1 MKLFTDLKARADGS
15 VILQGRAKEYQ
26 FTEGEDGVLA
36 CVVDDEADV
45 ATALESGNFYPSE
58 GDDDE
63 AETILSRAQ
72 EARGV
77 AGEGDDEA
85 DDLPH
90 DPDAE
95 PVEGKAVAK
104 KPAAKK
110 AARK

>member
-36 CVVDDEADV
+36 CDIEDEADV

-58 GDDDE
+58 GDDDAA
-63 AETILSRAQ
+63 AELLARAQ
-72 EARGV
+72 EARGKPD
-77 AGEGDDEA
+77 EDEA

-90 DPDAE
+90 DPNAE

-104 KPAAKK
+104 KV
-110 AARK
+110 ARK

>member
-15 VILQGRAKEYQ
+15 LILQGRAKEYE
-26 FTEGEDGVLA
+26 FVAGEDGVLA
-36 CVVDDEADV
+36 CDVDDEADV
-45 ATALESGNFYPSE
+45 ALALDSGNFYPDE
-58 GDDDE
+58 ADADE
-63 AETILSRAQ
+63 AEAILSRAQ
-72 EARGV
+72 EARG
-77 AGEGDDEA
+77 AADEGDDEA

-104 KPAAKK
+104 KLAAKK

>member
-26 FTEGEDGVLA
+26 FTEGEDGVLT
-36 CVVDDEADV
+36 CEVDDEADAAV
-45 ATALESGNFYPSE
+45 ALESGNFYPDE
-58 GDDDE
+58 ADADE
-63 AETILSRAQ
+63 AEAILARAQ
-72 EARGV
+72 DARGT
-77 AGEGDDEA
+77 AADGDDEA

>member
-26 FTEGEDGVLA
+26 FTEGEDGVFA
-36 CVVDDEADV
+36 CDIEDEADV

-58 GDDDE
+58 GDDDAA
-63 AETILSRAQ
+63 AELLARAQ
-72 EARGV
+72 EARGKP
-77 AGEGDDEA
+77 DE
-85 DDLPH
+85 DEDGDLPH
-90 DPDAE
+90 DPNAE
-95 PVEGKAVAK
+95 PVEGKPAAK

>member
-15 VILQGRAKEYQ
+15 VILQGRAKAHE
-26 FTEGEDGVLA
+26 FVAGEDGVLA
-36 CVVDDEADV
+36 CDVDDEADV
-45 ATALESGNFYPSE
+45 ALALESGNFYPDE
-58 GDDDE
+58 ADADE

-72 EARGV
+72 GARG
-77 AGEGDDEA
+77 AADEGDDEA

-90 DPDAE
+90 DPNAE

>member
-36 CVVDDEADV
+36 CDIEDEADV

-58 GDDDE
+58 GDDDAA
-63 AETILSRAQ
+63 AELLARAQ
-72 EARGV
+72 EARGKP
-77 AGEGDDEA
+77 DE
-85 DDLPH
+85 DEDGDLPH
-90 DPDAE
+90 DPNAE
-95 PVEGKAVAK
+95 PVEG

-110 AARK
+110 AAAKKAVAK